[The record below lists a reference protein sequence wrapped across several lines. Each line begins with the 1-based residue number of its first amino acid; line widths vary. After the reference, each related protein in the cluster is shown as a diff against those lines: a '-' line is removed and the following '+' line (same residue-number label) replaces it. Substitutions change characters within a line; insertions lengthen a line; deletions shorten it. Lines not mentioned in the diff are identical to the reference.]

1 MFGLFAFSGKATAF
15 AGPLLVGWVTA
26 VTDSQRWGMST
37 ILVFLVIGFLLML
50 TIPASE
56 TREPVAAG

>member
-1 MFGLFAFSGKATAF
+1 
-15 AGPLLVGWVTA
+15 
-26 VTDSQRWGMST
+26 MST

-56 TREPVAAG
+56 TRESEAAG